1 MNKSIRSI
9 ATREKMRTILG
20 TLNIILSVFMLLFY
34 IYWVGNERP
43 SIRLEYA
50 ITWYLPFIVAA
61 VVALISGIFTLKY
74 HLLWAIVG
82 PLFSGAAL
90 AYYYILMWLLT
101 RWA

>member
-9 ATREKMRTILG
+9 ATREKMRIILG
-20 TLNIILSVFMLLFY
+20 VLNIILSVFMLLY
-34 IYWVGNERP
+34 YLNWVGKAIP
-43 SIRLEYA
+43 SLRLESA
-50 ITWYLPFIVAA
+50 MTWCLPFIAAA

-82 PLFSGAAL
+82 PLFTGAAL
-90 AYYYILMWLLT
+90 AYYYILMSILT